1 MRPPA
6 GFEEIQRQEMSRLF
20 GVMTRARFAL
30 VPALLAFLGW
40 VWWIDPT
47 GWRTAVLAT
56 FIPLATG
63 MFVFEF
69 RRWQRRGL
77 SRHAIDRN
85 LILAVVGVLI
95 VSTVSGGLESPFLPM
110 LLVATMIIGIF
121 ATPALATWLMS
132 IGITAV
138 WTFAVLEL
146 TRGDLGLRLAALD
159 GGRPAVASRVVTLA
173 AIFSVLLVA
182 GRFIGR
188 SVRRA
193 FDLMLRRTLRAQG
206 ESLRAH
212 AERAEELTALSAEI
226 AHELKN
232 PLASV
237 KGLAGL
243 LAPALP
249 EGKGAER
256 LGVLRR
262 EVDRMQA
269 TLDEFLNFSR
279 PLVPLALGTHDL
291 TALCREVEAL
301 HEGLAMEREVGLEV
315 DGEAGLV
322 MARCDPRKVKQILT
336 NLVQNGLD
344 AAPAG
349 TTVTLAP
356 GPHGAAGDAEVRVLD
371 RGRGLDGDLGARVF
385 EPGVTTKP
393 AGSGLGLTIAR
404 ALARQHGGDLTLEPR
419 PGGGTQAR
427 LSLPAAPG
435 LAAAEG
441 PAGATAPGPAG
452 GRATAAGKPG
462 RGAGP
467 GEAA

>member
-20 GVMTRARFAL
+20 GLMTRARL
-30 VPALLAFLGW
+30 GLIPALLAYLAW

-47 GWRTAVLAT
+47 GWRTAVLAL
-56 FIPLATG
+56 FIPVATG
-63 MFVFEF
+63 VFVFEF

-77 SRHAIDRN
+77 SRHAVDRN
-85 LILAVVGVLI
+85 LVLAVVGVLVI
-95 VSTVSGGLESPFLPM
+95 STVSGGLESPFLPV
-110 LLVATMIIGIF
+110 LLVVTVVIGVF
-121 ATPALATWLMS
+121 AAPALATWLMAAS
-132 IGITAV
+132 MTVV
-138 WTFAVLEL
+138 WAFAVLEL

-159 GGRPAVASRVVTLA
+159 GGRPAVPSRVVTLA
-173 AIFSVLLVA
+173 AIFTLLLVA
-182 GRFIGR
+182 GRYVGR

-193 FDLMLRRTLRAQG
+193 FDLMLRRTVRAQG

-243 LAPALP
+243 LAPQVP
-249 EGKGAER
+249 DGKGAER

-262 EVDRMQA
+262 EVDRMQS

-279 PLVPLALGTHDL
+279 PLVPLALGTNDL

-301 HEGLAMEREVGLEV
+301 HEGLAMEREVGLEI
-315 DGEAGLV
+315 DGGALV
-322 MARCDPRKVKQILT
+322 TVRCDPRKVKQILT
-336 NLVQNGLD
+336 NLVQNGID
-344 AAPAG
+344 AAPPG
-349 TTVTLAP
+349 TAVTLAP
-356 GPHGAAGDAEVRVLD
+356 RPLAGGGAEVLVLD
-371 RGRGLDGDLGARVF
+371 RGRGLDGELGARVF
-385 EPGVTTKP
+385 EPGVTTKA

-404 ALARQHGGDLTLEPR
+404 ALARQHGGDLSLEAR

-427 LSLPAAPG
+427 LTLPDGPS
-435 LAAAEG
+435 AAAVG
-441 PAGATAPGPAG
+441 HRT
-452 GRATAAGKPG
+452 
-462 RGAGP
+462 GP